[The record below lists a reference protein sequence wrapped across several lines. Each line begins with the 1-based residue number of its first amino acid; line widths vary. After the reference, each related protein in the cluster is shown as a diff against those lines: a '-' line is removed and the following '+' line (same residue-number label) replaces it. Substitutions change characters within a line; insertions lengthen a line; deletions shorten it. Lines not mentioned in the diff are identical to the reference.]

1 MIIPPQFNVKSD
13 DSLIKIEEGKTEFS
27 FTISSGVESSR
38 IITFFNDLENYFGFL
53 FVGEIEFNNFN
64 LSRDN
69 LSFNIDI
76 GDLKSIYTI
85 DFFDKKTNS
94 NLKYNFSFFFP
105 LVQYSGNEKTGMY
118 IYKTVNNQYIYNGI
132 KTSNLKV
139 LARFTNLSGISGK
152 ITIKLKYYGLYI

>member
-1 MIIPPQFNVKSD
+1 MDTP
-13 DSLIKIEEGKTEFS
+13 SLIKIEEGKTEFS
-27 FTISSGVESSR
+27 TTISSGIEDSR
-38 IITFFNDLENYFGFL
+38 IITFFNDLETYFGFL

-64 LSRDN
+64 QSRDN

-85 DFFDKKTNS
+85 NFFDKKTNS

-105 LVQYSGNEKTGMY
+105 LVQYSRDEKTGNY
-118 IYKTVNNQYIYNGI
+118 AYKTINGQYILNGS

-139 LARFTNLSGISGK
+139 RARFTDLSGIRGK
-152 ITIKLKYYGLYI
+152 LTVKLKYYGLYI

>member
-1 MIIPPQFNVKSD
+1 M
-13 DSLIKIEEGKTEFS
+13 
-27 FTISSGVESSR
+27 
-38 IITFFNDLENYFGFL
+38 

-64 LSRDN
+64 LSRDD

-76 GDLKSIYTI
+76 GNLKSIYTI
-85 DFFDKKTNS
+85 NFFDKKTNS

-105 LVQYSGNEKTGMY
+105 LVQYSRNEKTGMY
-118 IYKTVNNQYIYNGI
+118 IYKTVNNQYIYNGT

>member
-1 MIIPPQFNVKSD
+1 MED
-13 DSLIKIEEGKTEFS
+13 
-27 FTISSGVESSR
+27 SR
-38 IITFFNDLENYFGFL
+38 IITFFNDLETYFGFI
-53 FVGEIEFNNFN
+53 FVGELEFNNFN
-64 LSRDN
+64 LSKGN
-69 LSFNIDI
+69 LSFDIDI

-105 LVQYSGNEKTGMY
+105 LVQYSRNEKAGMC

-132 KTSNLKV
+132 KTSSLKV

>member
-1 MIIPPQFNVKSD
+1 M
-13 DSLIKIEEGKTEFS
+13 
-27 FTISSGVESSR
+27 
-38 IITFFNDLENYFGFL
+38 

-64 LSRDN
+64 QSRNN

-105 LVQYSGNEKTGMY
+105 LVQYSRDEETRMH
-118 IYKTVNNQYIYNGI
+118 IYKTVNNWYIYNGI

>member
-1 MIIPPQFNVKSD
+1 MIKEKNNDYPPQFNVKSD

-27 FTISSGVESSR
+27 FTISSGVEDSK

-85 DFFDKKTNS
+85 DFFDKKNKFKS
-94 NLKYNFSFFFP
+94 
-105 LVQYSGNEKTGMY
+105 
-118 IYKTVNNQYIYNGI
+118 
-132 KTSNLKV
+132 
-139 LARFTNLSGISGK
+139 K
-152 ITIKLKYYGLYI
+152 I